1 MESGTAARQSDLWG
15 ARPRDWA
22 EVQEGQVRPL
32 YDAVLDATRVDQYTR
47 LLDVGCGA
55 GMAAELAAERGAHVA
70 GFDATEPL
78 LEVARERV
86 PDGDFRSG
94 DMEELPFDDDAF
106 TLVTGFNSFQF
117 AGDPARALR
126 EAARVAEPG
135 APIAVGTWGRA
146 EQCEA
151 AVVLKASSELGP
163 PPPPG
168 RAPGPF
174 ALSEPGALEG
184 FVEQAGLTAGDAV
197 EVEAIWRYPDLDTA
211 LRGLTSAGPG
221 TAAIRQSGEERVRE
235 ALANALEPFGD
246 GSGGYRLTN
255 AFRYLIARSAS

>member
-1 MESGTAARQSDLWG
+1 MESGTAAKQSDLWG

-22 EVQEGQVRPL
+22 EVQEVQVRPL
-32 YDAVLDATRVDQYTR
+32 YDAVFDASEVGQYTR

-55 GMAAELAAERGAHVA
+55 GLAAQLAAERGARVA

-86 PDGDFRSG
+86 PDADFRSG
-94 DMEELPFDDDAF
+94 DMEQLPFDGDAF
-106 TLVTGFNSFQF
+106 SLVTGFNSFQF
-117 AGDPARALR
+117 AGDPARALG

-135 APIAVGTWGRA
+135 VPIAVATWGRA
-146 EQCEA
+146 DQCEA
-151 AVVLKASSELGP
+151 AIVLKASAELGP

-184 FVEQAGLTAGDAV
+184 FVEQAGLTAQEPV
-197 EVEAIWRYPDLDTA
+197 EVDTIWRYPDLETA
-211 LRGLTSAGPG
+211 LRGLTSAGPA
-221 TAAIRQSGEERVRE
+221 TAAIRLSGEERVRE
-235 ALANALEPFGD
+235 ALAQALEPFGD
-246 GSGGYRLTN
+246 ASGAYRLSN
-255 AFRYLIARSAS
+255 VFRYLIARS

>member
-1 MESGTAARQSDLWG
+1 MESGAAARQGELWG
-15 ARPRDWA
+15 ARARDWA

-32 YDAVLDATRVDQYTR
+32 YDAVFDAVRVDQYTR

-55 GMAAELAAERGAHVA
+55 GMAAEIAAERGAHVA
-70 GFDATEPL
+70 GFDAAEGL

-86 PDGDFRSG
+86 PDGDFRAG

-106 TLVTGFNSFQF
+106 SVVTGFNSFQF

-135 APIAVGTWGRA
+135 APIAVGTWGRPD
-146 EQCEA
+146 QCES

-168 RAPGPF
+168 RTPGPW

-184 FVEQAGLTAGDAV
+184 FVEQAGLSAGEPV
-197 EVEAIWRYPDLDTA
+197 EVETIWRYPDLDTA

-221 TAAIRQSGEERVRE
+221 TAAIRESGEERVRG
-235 ALANALEPFGD
+235 ALAGALEPFGD
-246 GSGGYRLTN
+246 GSGGYRLN
-255 AFRYLIARSAS
+255 NVFRFLVARSAA